1 MTSLAQD
8 SAGVDVQITTPRGQR
23 TLHAKFVVG
32 CDGGTSITRE
42 SIGAR
47 LVGSTY
53 AERWLVIDALI
64 NNHDVDTITFFC
76 DPRRPMVRLPAVG
89 SRVRFEFMQLP
100 GESPDELATD
110 DSIKRLLAPFADF
123 AEVEIERRVVYTFH
137 ARVADAWRKG
147 RVLLAG
153 DAAHLMPPFAG
164 QGMNGGMKDAANLAW
179 KLAAVLAAKADAA
192 ILDSYESRTCAE
204 RAQHGERVAPTRRR
218 HHADQ
223 PGGRWSARFGVCA
236 A

>member
-1 MTSLAQD
+1 MLDGLKRFAFARAFFGHNVTSLAQD

-89 SRVRFEFMQLP
+89 SRVRFSSCSCL
-100 GESPDELATD
+100 
-110 DSIKRLLAPFADF
+110 
-123 AEVEIERRVVYTFH
+123 
-137 ARVADAWRKG
+137 
-147 RVLLAG
+147 
-153 DAAHLMPPFAG
+153 
-164 QGMNGGMKDAANLAW
+164 
-179 KLAAVLAAKADAA
+179 AKAPTNLPPMIRQAA
-192 ILDSYESRTCAE
+192 AG
-204 RAQHGERVAPTRRR
+204 AVRR
-218 HHADQ
+218 
-223 PGGRWSARFGVCA
+223 SC
-236 A
+236 